1 MEAPTQKSCIAF
13 AGTTRIASGCVADV
27 ARAVKNLA
35 DGPGDVTVLVFDA
48 TTSEPVEIDFRGTA
62 DDVVARLG
70 AQEPEPVPAP
80 RSPGRPKLGVVAR
93 EVTLLPRHWEWL
105 ATQPGGASVTLRKLV
120 ESARKDSS
128 APDRKRAAQE
138 ATYRFALVM
147 AGNEPG
153 FEESMRALYAGDDSR
168 FQTLTEAWPTDVRD
182 HARALAA
189 GAFVSDGE

>member
-1 MEAPTQKSCIAF
+1 MEAPSQKACIAF
-13 AGTTRIASGCVADV
+13 AGTTCIASGPVTDVACAVKQVIEGSADV
-27 ARAVKNLA
+27 TILI
-35 DGPGDVTVLVFDA
+35 FDA

-70 AQEPEPVPAP
+70 AGEPETVPAP

-120 ESARKDSS
+120 ESARKQSS

-153 FEESMRALYAGDDSR
+153 FEESMRALYAGDNSR
-168 FQTLTEAWPTDVRD
+168 FQTLTEAWPADVRS
-182 HARALAA
+182 HARELAA
-189 GAFVSDGE
+189 EAFVSEGE